1 MSMDVEPFLCVCY
14 SEISQSDC
22 ITHIQT
28 HAFLSLYSLAQM

>member
-1 MSMDVEPFLCVCY
+1 MSMDVEPFLCVRY